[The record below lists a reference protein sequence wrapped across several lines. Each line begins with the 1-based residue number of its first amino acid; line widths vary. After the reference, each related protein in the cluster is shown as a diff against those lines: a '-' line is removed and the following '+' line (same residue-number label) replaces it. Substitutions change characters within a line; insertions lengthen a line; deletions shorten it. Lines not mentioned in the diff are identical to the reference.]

1 MNFQAWSQRVLVVD
15 VEGNGTN
22 PPDLVEIAALPVRDG
37 QPDTSTAKAWLIRP
51 ERPVTARAVSIH
63 GLTNELLADQPAW
76 AELADSVHNFLG
88 WDWICAHNAHVDYRE
103 LSRHLPKWE
112 PAGVI
117 DTLRLAKATYKGLP
131 SYTLDALLKH
141 VEPDLSQA
149 PRVGRT
155 ARRTT
160 PTPRRSSCS
169 PWPATTGP
177 GTSSS
182 PRRFRPAS
190 PAPLNRKRSQHCG
203 DRPHPPP
210 SLPVGEVGT
219 RCSPVA
225 QKSPPSCY
233 GGATQTRQRACADP
247 LTRTR
252 SSRSTRTTP
261 RD

>member
-149 PRVGRT
+149 PRVGRHRATYDAYAT
-155 ARRTT
+155 AQLLLAMASHYRTWDQLIAAAVPPGLPGAPEPET
-160 PTPRRSSCS
+160 EPTL
-169 PWPATTGP
+169 W
-177 GTSSS
+177 
-182 PRRFRPAS
+182 
-190 PAPLNRKRSQHCG
+190 
-203 DRPHPPP
+203 
-210 SLPVGEVGT
+210 
-219 RCSPVA
+219 
-225 QKSPPSCY
+225 
-233 GGATQTRQRACADP
+233 
-247 LTRTR
+247 
-252 SSRSTRTTP
+252 
-261 RD
+261 